1 MLQFSKMIEMRLTA
15 SVGLFSVFWLLTSCS
30 SFEESGL
37 PGSAASMARNQ
48 IMLVREK
55 PESFGFYR
63 FVSQV
68 RNYPDFA
75 MFAKKHGTPDFLA
88 ETRDENRSYYIL
100 YYLSR
105 RQAYACRTLP
115 TNPRQMEFAGPY
127 PVTPKEFQAMDRLR
141 KRAQ

>member
-1 MLQFSKMIEMRLTA
+1 MLRLFNKSERSLTCLA
-15 SVGLFSVFWLLTSCS
+15 GTLAVVLLSVSCT

-63 FVSQV
+63 FISQV

-75 MFAKKHGTPDFLA
+75 LFVKKHGTPDFLA

-105 RQAYACRTLP
+105 RDAYACRTLP
-115 TNPRQMEFAGPY
+115 ANSRHMEFAGPY
-127 PVTPKEFQAMDRLR
+127 PITPKEFQAMDRLR
-141 KRAQ
+141 KKAQ